1 MSFQFNAISV
11 EFEHNR
17 VLPEKVVPVRPK
29 SIAGIIR
36 MITVLLCILILST
49 LSVVVVARTGINPM
63 IIEPPQHFLPGN
75 VPPRDVHCGEV
86 ANETCYPPV
95 DAHCYEPG
103 DANCFTSASIQQN
116 GKVIRLTIDTAS
128 RLIAYTQISAREHT
142 IGDLLLRWGTPIG
155 FAQYGL
161 YIFVYWDTQSAY
173 LTTCRFQ
180 PESRVEF
187 ITYYR
192 ISPAS
197 LSPWRGFS
205 RVNSKG
211 NKRAQTCNA

>member
-1 MSFQFNAISV
+1 MSIQFNAISA
-11 EFEHNR
+11 EFGHNQAQN
-17 VLPEKVVPVRPK
+17 VAPVRPK
-29 SIAGIIR
+29 SMAGIIR

-49 LSVVVVARTGINPM
+49 WSVVVVARTGINPM

-75 VPPRDVHCGEV
+75 TPPRDVHCGE
-86 ANETCYPPV
+86 AADETCYPLV

-103 DANCFTSASIQQN
+103 DANCFISASIQQN
-116 GKVIRLTIDTAS
+116 GNVIRLTLDTAS

-142 IGDLLLRWGTPIG
+142 IGDLILAWGTPSG
-155 FAQYGL
+155 FTRYGRH
-161 YIFVYWDTQSAY
+161 IDVYWGSRNAS
-173 LTTCRFQ
+173 LTTCAFR

-197 LSPWRGFS
+197 ASPWRGFS
-205 RVNSKG
+205 RVDSKG
-211 NKRAQTCNA
+211 NKKAQICNA